1 MLQRLGGIGHL
12 ARRGDEVFFFSP
24 AWASS
29 PVARTRIATA
39 SVTSEKKIPPSRCA
53 APTRAAA
60 NSGTVLAARL
70 MASRGLDT
78 WEELTVPIL
87 LSIINMNLRDK
98 YASLTELCNAEDV
111 SEEGIADKLKVAG
124 YKYVTEINQFKA
136 DT

>member
-1 MLQRLGGIGHL
+1 MILYILTNDRKWPHLGLTLGFYTGQGLPPKGARRTFNWIERGEGRAAQL
-12 ARRGDEVFFFSP
+12 AR
-24 AWASS
+24 
-29 PVARTRIATA
+29 
-39 SVTSEKKIPPSRCA
+39 
-53 APTRAAA
+53 
-60 NSGTVLAARL
+60 TVLAARL

-111 SEEGIADKLKVAG
+111 SEEGIADKLKAAG
-124 YKYVTEINQFKA
+124 YKYVAEFNQFKA

>member
-1 MLQRLGGIGHL
+1 MCACI
-12 ARRGDEVFFFSP
+12 RRQKKSNTP
-24 AWASS
+24 CRSS
-29 PVARTRIATA
+29 
-39 SVTSEKKIPPSRCA
+39 A
-53 APTRAAA
+53 APPGRARAAA
-60 NSGTVLAARL
+60 NSGTVLASRL

-111 SEEGIADKLKVAG
+111 SEEGIADKLKAAG
-124 YKYVTEINQFKA
+124 YKYVTKYNQFKA

>member
-1 MLQRLGGIGHL
+1 
-12 ARRGDEVFFFSP
+12 
-24 AWASS
+24 
-29 PVARTRIATA
+29 
-39 SVTSEKKIPPSRCA
+39 
-53 APTRAAA
+53 
-60 NSGTVLAARL
+60 

-111 SEEGIADKLKVAG
+111 SEEGIADKLKAAG
-124 YKYVTEINQFKA
+124 YKYVTEFNQFKA